1 MENEELA
8 KVLSNVQLDDNA
20 KIDAIQKMV
29 SAKYVSAD
37 ILANERKKFK
47 ETLEGQQ
54 TNYNNLQTE
63 FNTYKQS
70 KMTDDE
76 KAEALARQQ
85 KEDYEKALK
94 KVSKY
99 SAQSVFAEAGLKEE
113 DYSEFLEDIVDLDEE
128 KTKSLAQKI
137 CQTITRQK
145 ANREEEI
152 KNQILNG
159 TTPPPAGNDN
169 RTTAEIEVEKY
180 KKLLQDAREK
190 NNMQDI
196 VYYDRLVQEAINSKK
211 F

>member
-8 KVLSNVQLDDNA
+8 NVLSNNELDDNA
-20 KIDAIQKMV
+20 KIEAIQKMV

-63 FNTYKQS
+63 FNNYKQT
-70 KMTDDE
+70 KMTDEE
-76 KAEALARQQ
+76 KAQAIAQQ
-85 KEDYEKALK
+85 KQDDYEKALR

-113 DYSEFLEDIVDLDEE
+113 DYSEFLEDIVGLDEE

-137 CQTITRQK
+137 CQTITKQK
-145 ANREEEI
+145 ANKEEEI

-159 TTPPPAGNDN
+159 TTPPPAGNN
-169 RTTAEIEVEKY
+169 NGNSAETNVEKY
-180 KKLLQDAREK
+180 QKLLNEALK
-190 NNMQDI
+190 NNDMSNI
-196 VYYDRLVQEAINSKK
+196 VYYERLVQEAIQNKK